1 MQSIFLALFEG
12 SGLYLLLLSQGIQR
26 IWEDLLTYL
35 FIQ

>member
-1 MQSIFLALFEG
+1 MQSIFLALLEG
-12 SGLYLLLLSQGIQR
+12 SGLYQLLLSQGIQC